1 MVIDRGTDKKEISIE
16 QIRSLKRFV
25 SLSPFERARKFVLID
40 DAHEL
45 SSEAANS
52 LLKTLEEPPGETII
66 VLVTSRPA
74 SLPVTL
80 RSRAVRI
87 NFYPLADSVLNKN
100 IKIRPDDL
108 PWIAGR
114 IGLAVR
120 QAQNSDDLAVV
131 KRRKGF
137 FDFARVIESA
147 SVKEKID
154 LAAEVAADED
164 FPLILESWLL
174 AARYRLIQKENRDF
188 LDLTRRIEQYRE
200 LLAKTNANARLQLQ
214 DLLLSV

>member
-1 MVIDRGTDKKEISIE
+1 M
-16 QIRSLKRFV
+16 